1 MDDYNDYYNGN
12 LSKETP
18 YGGVSKE
25 TSYNSISRETPYGG
39 VLGIDVG

>member
-1 MDDYNDYYNGN
+1 MDDYYNDN
-12 LSKETP
+12 LSKETSYGNISSS

-25 TSYNSISRETPYGG
+25 TSYGG